1 MSNIL
6 RPRTLT
12 QMLQMK
18 AEVQSKIDMM
28 LLERG
33 MLQLNLN
40 QSSSDEE
47 IDTVIENTQED
58 CEISGVCVTS
68 CETTYMNNNHVID
81 ENQNYVHLHDEI
93 KISTKE
99 TQTNVDQFK
108 NEVLDLKKKLT
119 RAEKLNQT
127 LTDKIK
133 RKDRY
138 FRIMTEKNQDI
149 IRGILFTTILAIVIA
164 FRHVLDLLL
173 TLYLMGYKFE
183 QFSCG
188 GGALN
193 APF

>member
-1 MSNIL
+1 MSYIL
-6 RPRTLT
+6 RNRTLT
-12 QMLQMK
+12 QMLQLK
-18 AEVQSKIDMM
+18 AEVQSQIDML

-33 MLQLNLN
+33 MLQLNLS
-40 QSSSDEE
+40 QSSSDEKN
-47 IDTVIENTQED
+47 DTIIENTQED
-58 CEISGVCVTS
+58 CEISDV

-81 ENQNYVHLHDEI
+81 ENQYYVHLHDEI

-138 FRIMTEKNQDI
+138 FH
-149 IRGILFTTILAIVIA
+149 IRL
-164 FRHVLDLLL
+164 
-173 TLYLMGYKFE
+173 
-183 QFSCG
+183 
-188 GGALN
+188 
-193 APF
+193 